1 MYLKKIFLILFGI
14 SIVLIG
20 VIFVLYKNNQS
31 MNEEVIDIFKDEEEK
46 EDISTESLEEET
58 SEIEKNINKVVVDI
72 KGMVASPGVYEV
84 DSSARVNDVIEIAGG
99 LIEGADTSMINLAKI
114 VSDEMTIII
123 YSSEEILEKYKNE
136 VCVCDCPEIINDAC
150 IDSDTDNSNVNNELV
165 NINTASKDELMT
177 IPGIGESKADTIIK
191 YREENGNFKSIE
203 DIKNVSGIGES
214 LFEKIKDYITV

>member
-1 MYLKKIFLILFGI
+1 MHLKKIFLILFGI

-31 MNEEVIDIFKDEEEK
+31 MNEEVIDIFKDEEEEI
-46 EDISTESLEEET
+46 EDVSTEPLEEET
-58 SEIEKNINKVVVDI
+58 INKVVVDI
-72 KGMVASPGVYEV
+72 KGMVAIPGVYEV

-123 YSSEEILEKYKNE
+123 YSNEEVLEKYKE
-136 VCVCDCPEIINDAC
+136 EICVCDCPEITNDAC
-150 IDSDTDNSNVNNELV
+150 IDNENVSTDTELV
-165 NINTASKDELMT
+165 NINTASKEELMT
-177 IPGIGESKADTIIK
+177 ITGIGESKADTIIK